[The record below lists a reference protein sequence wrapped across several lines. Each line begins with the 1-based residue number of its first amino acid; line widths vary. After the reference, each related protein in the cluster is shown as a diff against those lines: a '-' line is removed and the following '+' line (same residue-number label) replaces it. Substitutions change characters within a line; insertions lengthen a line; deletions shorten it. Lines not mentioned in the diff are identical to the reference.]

1 MRTDI
6 RSGAVRPGVS
16 KGRDATI
23 VAALLLGL
31 AIAPGPVSGKL
42 SEPDHIVYGAAAQ
55 NGVPLESGVVSA
67 RLESDGTEVA
77 SYVLGSNLTLGANYA
92 LRIPIDAVDPRTEGK
107 ARPGDGIQFFLDGV
121 PAGEGVVG
129 ERGTVQLLDL
139 DTANGGLPTI
149 SIVDLAQ
156 YEGNAGTTVFQVLVT
171 MSEAAED
178 DVTFKWGTTAI
189 TATGGVDF
197 VEVPV
202 PAGDPNGTIAAG
214 NTSTMLTLNVNGETF
229 EEDNETL
236 LINLSSVSPNAT
248 FFDPQA
254 TITILDD
261 DRPPAIS
268 IADVQV
274 VEGDAGTV
282 DAIFQLT
289 TTRPVAQVLTVN
301 YATQDGTATTADND
315 YQSASGIATF
325 SSMSTSTSV
334 TVHVV
339 GDTDDEQ
346 DESFLVNLS
355 GPTGGAVIADGQ
367 ATGTVY
373 DDDGFLTFVEAEIL
387 PDIDTL
393 WGVSGLAISPSGLHL
408 YATGQFADA
417 IAIFTRNGV
426 SGQLTYVDS
435 VSDGDEQGGL
445 TIDGLDGAGSIVVSP
460 DGAHVYAAGFNEGAV
475 AVFSRDAGTG
485 LLTYVESLRDVS
497 LGGTV
502 AGLLGPASLAMSED
516 GAHLYVASFT
526 SDAIVKFDRDT
537 NSGNPTFGTLS
548 SPQTLVDD
556 VGGVDGLN
564 GAARVRIAPGGA
576 HVYVAGSVDNAIA
589 VFARNGSTGELTY
602 SSKVVDGVGANG
614 LEGVAGIAI
623 SVDGGQLYATG
634 AGEDALA
641 TFTRDDTT
649 GALTFQSMFVD
660 GVNGIDGLDGV
671 RRVEVSFDGRFVYA
685 AGYLD
690 DTLAVFSRNVDT
702 GVLAPLELHRDGF
715 GGENGLARISALA
728 VSADDQHI
736 YGAGQDDDAIAVF
749 MRDSL
754 APAGPSTLEST
765 SHTPSV
771 FSSDTTVDIVWSG
784 AADNPGGSGLAG
796 YSIVFDATGL
806 TVPDTIVDVP
816 QTFDP
821 HGATSPQLPDGVSYY
836 FHIRTCDL
844 AGNCSLA
851 QHLGPYFIDATAPV
865 NPTAILSTSHQP
877 APTPNVLREI
887 TMNWNPGTDPLSGV
901 AGYSF
906 FFDDSAAAVCD
917 EVQDAGA
924 GTLSTVSS
932 TLNDG
937 SWYFHLCTVDVA
949 GNWSSVATVGPYI
962 IEAAPPT
969 VTGVETV
976 ASTDDGLLTNGE
988 NISIPLTQFVVTFSE
1003 PVADPPGNGGAD
1015 DVTNPANYQLLT
1027 PGPDGT
1033 FQTTD
1038 CTALAGDDVL
1048 RVPSSVLYFAAS
1060 QEAVANFGPN
1070 ALPAATY
1077 RLQICGS
1084 TSIVDLFANPIDGDG
1099 NGVGGDDYKLDF
1111 TVLSTD
1117 LLQNPNF
1124 DSTITGWIADPPTP
1138 GVVRF
1143 EPADADGWSISGA
1156 VIMELTGA
1164 TPAYAVSQCVPIDD
1178 TLDYAVGGR
1187 VLILSPSG
1195 SQPQA
1200 FAEAQYFASTNCTV
1214 TPLGSEQLGGA
1225 VAGDTADLW
1234 VDLPEAIQEPPLGAR
1249 SAYVSFVIL
1258 PGAVGDFDATFDR
1271 LYFQPS
1277 VMILFLD
1284 GFESGD
1290 LDQWDQSVP

>member
-1 MRTDI
+1 MSRRER
-6 RSGAVRPGVS
+6 RSSAS
-16 KGRDATI
+16 
-23 VAALLLGL
+23 
-31 AIAPGPVSGKL
+31 
-42 SEPDHIVYGAAAQ
+42 AAAC
-55 NGVPLESGVVSA
+55 SCSI
-67 RLESDGTEVA
+67 ST
-77 SYVLGSNLTLGANYA
+77 
-92 LRIPIDAVDPRTEGK
+92 PRTAACRRSRSPIWPE
-107 ARPGDGIQFFLDGV
+107 
-121 PAGEGVVG
+121 
-129 ERGTVQLLDL
+129 
-139 DTANGGLPTI
+139 
-149 SIVDLAQ
+149 

-178 DVTFKWGTTAI
+178 DVTFKWGTTAL

-214 NTSTMLTLNVNGETF
+214 DTSTMLTVNVNGETF
-229 EEDNETL
+229 EEDNETF

-268 IADVQV
+268 IADMQV
-274 VEGDAGTV
+274 VEGDAGLV
-282 DAIFQLT
+282 DMIFQLT
-289 TTRPVAQVLTVN
+289 TTRPVAQVLSVN

-325 SSMSTSTSV
+325 ASMSTSTTV

-346 DESFLVNLS
+346 DESFVVNLS
-355 GPTGGAVIADGQ
+355 GPAGGAVIADGQ
-367 ATGTVY
+367 ATGTIY
-373 DDDGFLTFVEAEIL
+373 DDDGFLTFIEAEIL

-393 WGVSGLAISPSGLHL
+393 WGVSGLAISPSGQHL

-417 IAIFTRNGV
+417 IAIFTRNPV
-426 SGQLTYVDS
+426 SGELTYVDS
-435 VSDGDEQGGL
+435 VSDGDDQGGL
-445 TIDGLDGAGSIVVSP
+445 TIDGLDGAGAIVVSP

-475 AVFSRDAGTG
+475 SVFSRDPGTG
-485 LLTYVESLRDVS
+485 LLTYVENKRDLT

-502 AGLLGPASLAMSED
+502 SGLLGPSSLALSED
-516 GAHLYVASFT
+516 GAHLYVSSFT
-526 SDAIVKFDRDT
+526 SDAVVKFDRDT
-537 NSGNPTFGTLS
+537 NSGNPTFGMLS
-548 SPQTLVDD
+548 APQTLVDGN
-556 VGGVDGLN
+556 GGVDGLN
-564 GAARVRIAPGGA
+564 GAMQVRLSPGGA

-589 VFARNGSTGELTY
+589 IFSRNGATGELTY
-602 SSKVVDGVGANG
+602 LNKVVDGLGANG
-614 LEGVAGIAI
+614 LEGVAGIAVSI
-623 SVDGGQLYATG
+623 DGGEVYAAG

-641 TFTRDDTT
+641 TFGRDDAT
-649 GALTFQSMFVD
+649 GLLTFESMFVD

-690 DTLAVFSRNVDT
+690 DTLAVFARNVDT
-702 GVLAPLELHRDGF
+702 GVISPLELHRDGF

-754 APAGPSTLEST
+754 APAGPMVLEST
-765 SHTPSV
+765 SHTPGV
-771 FSSDTTVDIVWSG
+771 FSNDTTVDITWSG

-796 YSIVFDATGL
+796 YSIVFDATAL

-816 QTFDP
+816 QTSDP
-821 HGATSPQLPDGVSYY
+821 HGTTSPQLPDGTSYY

-844 AGNCSLA
+844 AGNCSLT
-851 QHLGPYFIDATAPV
+851 QHLGAYFIDATAPV

-906 FFDDSAAAVCD
+906 FFDDSASAVCD
-917 EVQDAGA
+917 EIQDGGP

-932 TLNDG
+932 TLADG

-949 GNWSSVATVGPYI
+949 GNWSSVATAGPYI

-969 VTGVETV
+969 VLSVETV

-988 NISIPLTQFVVTFSE
+988 IVSVPLTQFVVTFSE

-1038 CTALAGDDVL
+1038 CTALLGDDTVL
-1048 RVPSSVLYFAAS
+1048 LPSSVLYFAAS
-1060 QEAVANFGPN
+1060 RESVAKFGPN
-1070 ALPAATY
+1070 ALPAANY

-1099 NGVGGDDYKLDF
+1099 NGTGGDDYKLDF
-1111 TVLSTD
+1111 FVLSTN

-1124 DSTITGWIADPPTP
+1124 DSSISGWIPTPATP

-1143 EPADADGWSISGA
+1143 EPADADGWSISGS
-1156 VIMELTGA
+1156 VIMELTGSN
-1164 TPAYAVSQCVPIDD
+1164 PAYGVSRCVTVDED
-1178 TLDYAVGGR
+1178 FDYVLGGR
-1187 VLILSPSG
+1187 VRIG
-1195 SQPQA
+1195 SASVTEPEA
-1200 FAEAQYFASTNCTV
+1200 FAEAQYYASTNCTV
-1214 TPLGSEQLGGA
+1214 TPLGTEQFGGTI
-1225 VAGDTADLW
+1225 AGDTAAAWL
-1234 VDLPEAIQEPPLGAR
+1234 DLPEAVQVPPPGAR
-1249 SAYVSFVIL
+1249 SAFVSFVVL
-1258 PGAVGDFDATFDR
+1258 PGTVGDFDATFDR
-1271 LYFQPS
+1271 LYFQPTVEAVVFTDS
-1277 VMILFLD
+1277 
-1284 GFESGD
+1284 FESGD
-1290 LDQWDQSVP
+1290 FSQWDQHNP